1 MRRSWII
8 GIVAGAVVLV
18 LLWYL
23 VLFSPTSSDAS
34 AAKSKVAEE
43 QRNQQ
48 ELKNEIAR
56 LKELS
61 ANAPQQQADLRAL
74 QAAIPQNPD
83 LGQFILQANEIA
95 SSSGIQWLS
104 ISPTPP
110 AASTGGANS
119 TIAVSMQIQGGFFQ
133 LLDYL
138 NRLEDLDRLVI
149 VDSISVTAAGGS
161 TGTGASGSSG
171 SASATT
177 FDTGSSDGAPSL
189 SVTLTGRMFTQ
200 AAAASSSG
208 GTATAG
214 GGTTTGTFPSSG
226 SSSGSSGSSSSGSS
240 SSSSSNSSTGN
251 S

>member
-1 MRRSWII
+1 MRRGWII
-8 GIVAGAVVLV
+8 GIAAGAVVLV
-18 LLWYL
+18 LLWYIA
-23 VLFSPTSSDAS
+23 LFSPASSDLNDT
-34 AAKSKVAEE
+34 KDKVAAE

-48 ELKNEIAR
+48 ELKNDVAR

-104 ISPTPP
+104 ISPNPP
-110 AASTGGANS
+110 AASTGGGANS
-119 TIAVSMQIQGGFFQ
+119 TIAVSMQIEGGFFQ

-138 NRLEDLDRLVI
+138 NRLEDLDRLVV
-149 VDSISVTAAGGS
+149 VDSINVTAGGGS
-161 TGTGASGSSG
+161 GSGASGSSG
-171 SASATT
+171 SASTT
-177 FDTGSSDGAPSL
+177 SFDTGSGDGAPSL

-200 AAAASSSG
+200 AAAAASASG

-214 GGTTTGTFPSSG
+214 GGTTSGTFPGQGGSSG
-226 SSSGSSGSSSSGSS
+226 SSSSSSGSS
-240 SSSSSNSSTGN
+240 SSSNSSSG
-251 S
+251 SS